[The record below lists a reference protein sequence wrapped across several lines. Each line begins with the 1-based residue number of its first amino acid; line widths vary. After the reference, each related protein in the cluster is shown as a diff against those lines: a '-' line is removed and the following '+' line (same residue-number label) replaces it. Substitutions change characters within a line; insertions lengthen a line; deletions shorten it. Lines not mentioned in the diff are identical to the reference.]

1 MTPPPLVVGKSAR
14 IREVR
19 EFIRI
24 VAGSDSPVL
33 ITGES
38 GTGKELVA
46 AQMHQSSRRCHEP
59 FVAIGCDALADTGGE
74 RELIAA
80 FARAGGGTV
89 FLDDVDRLP
98 IALQVRL
105 GPLLH
110 GASRVMSASTRELR
124 KLVAAGVF
132 REDLYYRLNIIP
144 IQMPPLRDR
153 TEDIP
158 LLVKHFL
165 AKYSQA
171 AGASK
176 PLSPA
181 MLETFRHYP
190 WPGNVRELEAACE
203 RMAQTCICD
212 AIVAGC
218 VPPTILFHRPDA
230 VAAPE
235 PPAAARADLDGES
248 LDRRLAA
255 LETDLIAAAL
265 HTSRGNKS
273 KAAMLLKIKRS
284 TLGDRM
290 RKLGLT
296 NDITHA

>member
-1 MTPPPLVVGKSAR
+1 MTPPLVVGKSAR

-24 VAGSDSPVL
+24 VAESDSPVL

-59 FVAIGCDALADTGGE
+59 FVTIGCDSLTEAASEAELA
-74 RELIAA
+74 AA
-80 FARAGGGTV
+80 FVRAGGGTV

-98 IALQVRL
+98 PALQVRL
-105 GPLLH
+105 GKLLH
-110 GASRVMSASTRELR
+110 GAARVVSASARDLR
-124 KLVAAGVF
+124 KLVAAGAF

-144 IQMPPLRDR
+144 IQIPPLRDR

-165 AKYSQA
+165 GKYSQA
-171 AGASK
+171 PGASK

-181 MLETFRHYP
+181 MLETFLRYP

-218 VPPTILFHRPDA
+218 VPATILFHWPDA
-230 VAAPE
+230 AV
-235 PPAAARADLDGES
+235 PPAAPAAVKTDTDGDS

-255 LETDLIAAAL
+255 FETDLITAAL

-290 RKLGLT
+290 KKLGLM
-296 NDITHA
+296 DDAKHA

>member
-46 AQMHQSSRRCHEP
+46 AQLHQSSRRCHEP
-59 FVAIGCDALADTGGE
+59 FVAVGCDSFTESTGE
-74 RELIAA
+74 VDLTAA

-98 IALQVRL
+98 PALQARL
-105 GPLLH
+105 CQLLH
-110 GASRVMSASTRELR
+110 GACRVVSASTRELR

-132 REDLYYRLNIIP
+132 REDLYYRLNVIP

-165 AKYSQA
+165 GKYSQA
-171 AGASK
+171 PGASK

-181 MLETFRHYP
+181 MLEAFLRYP

-218 VPPTILFHRPDA
+218 VPATILFHKPDA
-230 VAAPE
+230 VAPSAP
-235 PPAAARADLDGES
+235 PSAARADLDGGS
-248 LDRRLAA
+248 LDGRLAA
-255 LETDLIAAAL
+255 FETELIAAAL
-265 HTSRGNKS
+265 LAARGNKS
-273 KAAMLLKIKRS
+273 KAATLLKIKRS

-290 RKLGLT
+290 KKLGLV
-296 NDITHA
+296 NDNTHA